1 MEATGL
7 GGGLG
12 AVPKATA
19 AKKLVTAKKP
29 VTAKEPVAAKKLA
42 AVTVGLAG
50 TKRKAS
56 ELAGA
61 GTRKNAARMVKKIC
75 LSVEK

>member
-1 MEATGL
+1 MEWMEATGL

-19 AKKLVTAKKP
+19 AKK
-29 VTAKEPVAAKKLA
+29 PVAAKKLA
-42 AVTVGLAG
+42 AVTIGLTG